1 MVFEIGMAAEKFIGG
16 LNPWDN
22 CVETDTFRFRTF
34 DSLSYPSS
42 SVETKMSMRFANNS
56 SPSPADPSRTSL
68 SSPLYIPSTRL
79 ST

>member
-16 LNPWDN
+16 LIAWDIY
-22 CVETDTFRFRTF
+22 VETDTFRFRTF

-42 SVETKMSMRFANNS
+42 SVETKMSMRFANNPP
-56 SPSPADPSRTSL
+56 PSPADPSLTSL